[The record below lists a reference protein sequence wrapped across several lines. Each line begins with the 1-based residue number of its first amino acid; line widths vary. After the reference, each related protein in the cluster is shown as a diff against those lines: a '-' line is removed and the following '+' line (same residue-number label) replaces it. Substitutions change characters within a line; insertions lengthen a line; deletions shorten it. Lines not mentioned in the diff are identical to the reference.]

1 MTVRATQKYIR
12 ISPRKLREVASLVR
26 GRSLPEANDLLSGLN
41 KVGARVINETIR
53 QAVAN
58 AVNNL
63 GHQETDLSLAALL
76 VNEGPRY
83 KRFRAGSRGR
93 AKPYVKRT
101 AHVTVEL
108 AVAESAQPVKKTAP
122 ATPKAEKTNEEAAPK
137 KGKSVSMADQAR
149 STSGKVSNAGSV
161 KGGKIVAPRKTQK
174 KEV

>member
-26 GRSLPEANDLLSGLN
+26 GKSLPESNDLLSGLN
-41 KVGARVINETIR
+41 KVGAKVINETIR

-63 GHQETDLSLAALL
+63 GHSETDLTMTALL
-76 VNEGPRY
+76 INEGPRY

-108 AVAESAQPVKKTAP
+108 TVAASAQPVKK
-122 ATPKAEKTNEEAAPK
+122 AAPKKIEEPKVEEVK

-149 STSGKVSNAGSV
+149 TSAGKVSGAGAV
-161 KGGKIVAPRKTQK
+161 KGNKIVTPRKTQK

>member
-26 GRSLPEANDLLSGLN
+26 GRALPEINDLLSGLN
-41 KVGARVINETIR
+41 KVGARVLNETIR

-63 GHQETDLSLAALL
+63 GHQETDLSLQSLL

-101 AHVTVEL
+101 SHITVEL
-108 AVAESAQPVKKTAP
+108 AVAESARPTKKAAPQAETA
-122 ATPKAEKTNEEAAPK
+122 KVEEASTK
-137 KGKSVSMADQAR
+137 KGGKSVSMADQAR
-149 STSGKVSNAGSV
+149 ITSGKVSGVSGMKASKV
-161 KGGKIVAPRKTQK
+161 IAPRKTQK